1 MQCVISSTSVAGLFS
16 WNVSI
21 DWNTSWVNQYSPH
34 YPHNHHHHRTV
45 TSNKNPS
52 LFYLYHPNCF
62 FEPLNTWRIIQAR
75 KCFFSTM
82 VSTVS
87 PLRIGL
93 WDPFQLPQMAY
104 NWGVTNIRYLGWSSK
119 HPISLAS
126 DPSKSLFFRRSQRW
140 SWIVFQDPASEY
152 LWQNFAVEKIRGHYL
167 GPHFFFGGEGIKLD
181 TNLW

>member
-1 MQCVISSTSVAGLFS
+1 
-16 WNVSI
+16 
-21 DWNTSWVNQYSPH
+21 
-34 YPHNHHHHRTV
+34 
-45 TSNKNPS
+45 
-52 LFYLYHPNCF
+52 
-62 FEPLNTWRIIQAR
+62 
-75 KCFFSTM
+75 M

-104 NWGVTNIRYLGWSSK
+104 NWGVTNYIRYLGWSSK

-167 GPHFFFGGEGIKLD
+167 GPHFFFGGGRGS
-181 TNLW
+181 NLIQTHGKFAGKWPIFFWGGSNLMQMLLVIVWRISLVIVLVHCLGWYTIMIPVTWAPVKGV